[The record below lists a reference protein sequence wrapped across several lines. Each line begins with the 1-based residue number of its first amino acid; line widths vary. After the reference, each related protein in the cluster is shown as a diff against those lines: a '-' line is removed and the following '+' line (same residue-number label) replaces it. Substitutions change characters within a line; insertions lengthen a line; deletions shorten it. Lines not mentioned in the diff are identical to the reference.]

1 MKNFRLFTVAAL
13 SLAVAAAATAADRR
27 LIEGIVVRVNDRIL
41 TTDDIRQRA
50 AERAAE
56 TGIAVPP
63 AAYPELIQEAADELC
78 LLERAAELKLEVG
91 NDEVAAAVAN
101 LREQNHVADDA
112 AFEKSLR
119 QMGITLDQLKSRVR
133 DTILVNRILSKEVG
147 SLPVTDEE
155 LRQRYER
162 EKEVYRIPERV
173 HLEHLVLPLAADR
186 SDEAA
191 KLSEAKRVIAAARA
205 GGDFKALVRQQVNA
219 GGASGGDLGVV
230 AITDLRPEVAAAVA
244 ALKPGEISEPFES
257 SAGVHVVRLVERI
270 PPAYKPFDEVEK
282 DLRERE
288 LAERYRS
295 HLSSVVEELKKRYVV
310 EVHPDLMTAAR

>member
-1 MKNFRLFTVAAL
+1 MTSTRMITVAAL

-155 LRQRYER
+155 LRKRYER
-162 EKEVYRIPERV
+162 EKDVYRIPERV

-191 KLSEAKRVIAAARA
+191 RLNQAKRVVAAARA
-205 GGDFKALVRQQVNA
+205 GGDFKALVQQEVNA

-230 AITDLRPEVAAAVA
+230 AITDLRPEVSAAVA

-270 PPAYKPFDEVEK
+270 PPTYKPFDEVEK